1 MLMNTAAPQNKN
13 RGSLDIVRDI
23 LSIASVKVRKT
34 RILYQAN
41 MNYVQLEKYLRQL
54 LDGGLVE
61 CDGDSCYLITR
72 KGRAFLRAYA
82 NYLERC
88 SRIRKEADGTARDRQ
103 LLEDI
108 CFNGKSKGAQTA
120 IRRMFRRDNQAKL

>member
-34 RILYQAN
+34 KIMYQAN
-41 MNYVQLEKYLRQL
+41 MSYVQLEKYLKVL

-61 CDGDSCYLITR
+61 CDGDSCYLITQ
-72 KGRAFLRAYA
+72 KGREFLQTYA
-82 NYLERC
+82 NYVERC
-88 SRIRKEADGTARDRQ
+88 RRIRKEADGTARDKQ
-103 LLEDI
+103 LLEDM
-108 CFNGKSKGAQTA
+108 CFNGKNNGAQTV
-120 IRRMFRRDNQAKL
+120 IRKNVQT

>member
-41 MNYVQLEKYLRQL
+41 MNYVQLEKYLKVL

-72 KGRAFLRAYA
+72 KGRKFLQTYA
-82 NYLERC
+82 NYVERC
-88 SRIRKEADGTARDRQ
+88 RRIRKEVDGTVRDRQ
-103 LLEDI
+103 LLASMCTNNKNSDVRKAV
-108 CFNGKSKGAQTA
+108 GK
-120 IRRMFRRDNQAKL
+120 NVLE

>member
-34 RILYQAN
+34 KIMYQAN
-41 MNYVQLEKYLRQL
+41 MSYVQLEKYLKVL

-61 CDGDSCYLITR
+61 CDGDSCYLITQ
-72 KGRAFLRAYA
+72 KGREFLQTYA
-82 NYLERC
+82 NYVERC
-88 SRIRKEADGTARDRQ
+88 KRIRKEVDGTARDRQ
-103 LLEDI
+103 LLEGM
-108 CFNGKSKGAQTA
+108 CFNGKSNGAQTA
-120 IRRMFRRDNQAKL
+120 IRKNVQT